1 MNHQRKHYYNIYI
14 FIYYIIFIYII
25 IRKQI
30 KLYLLLS
37 LILTVHI
44 IMWSTAILYH
54 NDFVHNQANTEFH
67 RHILYPV
74 PSICQKVWYTE

>member
-1 MNHQRKHYYNIYI
+1 MRK
-14 FIYYIIFIYII
+14 
-25 IRKQI
+25 KI

-37 LILTVHI
+37 LISTVHL

-54 NDFVHNQANTEFH
+54 NDFVQNQANTEFH
-67 RHILYPV
+67 RHLLSHV